1 MNTFKR
7 KALFTAV
14 VAGLGA
20 AGTAEAV
27 YLSPNALGQVLVYPY
42 YTTNNAG
49 GNAWNTYLSV
59 VNTTSRAK
67 AVKVRVLEGK
77 ASAEVLDF
85 NLFLS
90 PNDMWA
96 ASI

>member
-27 YLSPNALGQVLVYPY
+27 YLSPNNMGQVLVYPY
-42 YTTNNAG
+42 YTTQTIG
-49 GNAWNTYLSV
+49 GTSF
-59 VNTTSRAK
+59 TTLITARGEACCG
-67 AVKVRVLEGK
+67 R
-77 ASAEVLDF
+77 
-85 NLFLS
+85 S
-90 PNDMWA
+90 PRYGGQ
-96 ASI
+96 